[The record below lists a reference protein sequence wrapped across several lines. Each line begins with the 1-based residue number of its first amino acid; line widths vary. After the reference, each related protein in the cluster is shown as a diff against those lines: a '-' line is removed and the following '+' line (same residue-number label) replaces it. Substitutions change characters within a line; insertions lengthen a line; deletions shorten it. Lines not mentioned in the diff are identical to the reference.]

1 MAAIA
6 LHHDKDVSATY
17 VSNSFIDYYMT
28 AANGEYVKIYLYLLR
43 CMSNPENSFSLSAAA
58 DRFEHTEKDIQR
70 ALKYWEKMNLLQ
82 LEYDGEKNLS
92 GIRFLDSLPPRESD
106 AAAGNRSDAPLQ
118 AAVSRSLNGL
128 GPDQAASVGIED
140 DGFLQAAASGVSD
153 DGAPQALD
161 HLPPETVPSDTEQDG
176 TARKRPDYTAAQ
188 IAEFQ
193 AQDSVSELLF
203 VSEHYLKRPLTTT
216 DIHTIFFWYDDLKL
230 KVDLIEYLIEYCI
243 GKGHTSLRYMDKVA
257 IAWKEEGIQTVAQAK
272 QASSSFSQLHFS
284 VMKALGI
291 SGRNLVA
298 SETALIDK
306 WSKQYGFTAD
316 IIAEACRR
324 TISSTHQPSFE
335 YTDRILG
342 KWHKQKVRHLNDIAR
357 LDSDFQKTRT
367 AAALSNRAAAP
378 NRFHNF
384 TQRTYDYEKLE
395 QQLLSSPNAR

>member
-106 AAAGNRSDAPLQ
+106 AAAGVP
-118 AAVSRSLNGL
+118 
-128 GPDQAASVGIED
+128 
-140 DGFLQAAASGVSD
+140 D

-193 AQDSVSELLF
+193 AQESVSELLF

>member
-118 AAVSRSLNGL
+118 AA
-128 GPDQAASVGIED
+128 
-140 DGFLQAAASGVSD
+140 ASGVSD

-193 AQDSVSELLF
+193 AQESVSELLF